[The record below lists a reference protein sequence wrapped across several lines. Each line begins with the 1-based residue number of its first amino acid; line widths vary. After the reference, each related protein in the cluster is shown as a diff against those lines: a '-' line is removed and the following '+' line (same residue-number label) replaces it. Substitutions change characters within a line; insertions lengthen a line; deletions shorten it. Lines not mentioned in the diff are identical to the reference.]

1 MAAPVANDNTESELP
16 VTENTNN
23 TEAKASTTEDA
34 NVVDTGLPIAP
45 DADDVETK
53 SLTGHDADDMEAKSS
68 IKLDIKNAEGEAKV
82 ANNMETVSSVQRVA
96 SNIETML
103 SVQQVTNNDKTE
115 APDNNSDVHL
125 AVQPPST
132 SPACPTPNQAS
143 SPTHGAMIELGFN
156 GVDFNKNQWPPW
168 LSPAVDVLHKLSSN
182 KIWWSLIQDWLSIEN
197 ILKYLGG
204 VCT

>member
-1 MAAPVANDNTESELP
+1 MWICRSKLSLTDMKGKKGQDDLLVVPVANDNAESESP

-23 TEAKASTTEDA
+23 TEAKASTTKDA

-45 DADDVETK
+45 DADDVESK
-53 SLTGHDADDMEAKSS
+53 LLTGHDANDMEAESS
-68 IKLDIKNAEGEAKV
+68 IKLDIKKVEGEAKV
-82 ANNMETVSSVQRVA
+82 TNNMETMSSVQQVT
-96 SNIETML
+96 SNMETML
-103 SVQQVTNNDKTE
+103 SVQQVTNNDKTK

-143 SPTHGAMIELGFN
+143 SPMCSAMIELGFN

-168 LSPAVDVLHKLSSN
+168 PSPAVNALRKLSSN
-182 KIWWSLIQDWLSIEN
+182 KIW
-197 ILKYLGG
+197 
-204 VCT
+204 